1 MTGRALGAEMRVKT
15 WALNENLLISA
26 TVIFIPRGNSKK
38 RKGCL
43 ATTLLWESGKDDEIP
58 LQASA
63 STSTECF
70 SDKQVG
76 ELKELVARE
85 MCAWLDNIIT
95 ESADRLWGA
104 TFVNHFEEFRW
115 KTPCTMYFG
124 EQKADVGS
132 AFFTTTDLMWTFGH
146 ATVSNL
152 SESLP

>member
-1 MTGRALGAEMRVKT
+1 MKGRALGAEMRVKT

-26 TVIFIPRGNSKK
+26 TVRFIPRGNSKK

-43 ATTLLWESGKDDEIP
+43 AATLLWESSKDDEIP

-63 STSTECF
+63 STSTERF

-76 ELKELVARE
+76 ELKKLVAQE

-104 TFVNHFEEFRW
+104 TFINHFEEFRW
-115 KTPCTMYFG
+115 KTPRTMYFG
-124 EQKADVGS
+124 KWKADVGS
-132 AFFTTTDLMWTFGH
+132 AFFTTTDFLWTFGH
-146 ATVSNL
+146 VTVFNL
-152 SESLP
+152 SENLP